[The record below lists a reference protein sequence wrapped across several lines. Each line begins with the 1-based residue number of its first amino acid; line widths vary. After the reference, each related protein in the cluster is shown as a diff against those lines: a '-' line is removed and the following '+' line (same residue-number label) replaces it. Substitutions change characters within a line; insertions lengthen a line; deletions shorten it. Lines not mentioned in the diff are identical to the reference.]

1 MPGIRVASWG
11 WKLATTA
18 DSPGTTSQQLAA
30 EKLVLDLW
38 KLRSATNTS
47 NRPIIFIAHSAGGLL
62 VKSALL
68 YSQSTEEDSTID
80 LHSIA
85 SSTSGAI
92 FLGTTE
98 LDSRLEGLQSYLA
111 SAQGSGQESSE
122 VYQEALWLI
131 HTLQKFPLIGENIWT
146 LSVHERPGSSHS
158 EVKWD
163 EGRGSHILV
172 QTGHDEM
179 IKFDRVCEGYLQI
192 KEHLMFVD
200 LKAEIDA

>member
-1 MPGIRVASWG
+1 MG
-11 WKLATTA
+11 TA
-18 DSPGTTSQQLAA
+18 ANLFQ
-30 EKLVLDLW
+30 
-38 KLRSATNTS
+38 
-47 NRPIIFIAHSAGGLL
+47 
-62 VKSALL
+62 ALL
-68 YSQSTEEDSTID
+68 YSQFTEEDSTID

-146 LSVHERPGSSHS
+146 LSVHERPGSSHA

>member
-1 MPGIRVASWG
+1 M
-11 WKLATTA
+11 
-18 DSPGTTSQQLAA
+18 
-30 EKLVLDLW
+30 DLW
-38 KLRSATNTS
+38 IVETVANL
-47 NRPIIFIAHSAGGLL
+47 FQ
-62 VKSALL
+62 ALL
-68 YSQSTEEDSTID
+68 YSQSTAEDSTID

-146 LSVHERPGSSHS
+146 LSVHERPGSSHA

-163 EGRGSHILV
+163 EVRICQSFFFLFLTVAHA
-172 QTGHDEM
+172 QN
-179 IKFDRVCEGYLQI
+179 RVAVPIYSSRLAMM
-192 KEHLMFVD
+192 K
-200 LKAEIDA
+200 

>member
-30 EKLVLDLW
+30 EKLILDLW

-68 YSQSTEEDSTID
+68 YSQSTAEDSTID

-146 LSVHERPGSSHS
+146 LSVHERPGSSHA